1 MLGMGDRTSMTLEE
15 AHEILAH
22 PGEHSL
28 ALCMV
33 AAEIIDTNG
42 WWDRFGDDEL
52 HSSDQSSG

>member
-1 MLGMGDRTSMTLEE
+1 MGDRTSMTLEE